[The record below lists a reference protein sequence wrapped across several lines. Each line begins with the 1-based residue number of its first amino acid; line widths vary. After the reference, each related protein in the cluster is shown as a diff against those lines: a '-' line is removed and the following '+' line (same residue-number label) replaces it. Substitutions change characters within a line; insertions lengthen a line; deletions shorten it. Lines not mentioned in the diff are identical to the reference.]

1 MSEIQENGLEALGRF
16 YATYKGIV
24 ANNQDPENLGRLQL
38 KVPQVYGDEAY
49 EYWAL
54 PKGIF
59 AGNGIGSFW
68 IPAEGDM
75 VWVSFEN
82 GDPRFPIWEYGWWKD
97 KDAVPKDATTKVRVL
112 QTSVGHR
119 IVLDDENKKIQIEDC
134 NGNKVELN
142 ETGISN
148 VTKKLSLGS
157 LDGSA
162 EPAVLGDTA
171 MDLLNEF
178 IEDLGNIKTIQTSS
192 GVTYAIK
199 TSPEWQVLVNKWSSK
214 WEEFKSKKVTLD

>member
-1 MSEIQENGLEALGRF
+1 MSDIQENGLEALGRF

-38 KVPQVYGDEAY
+38 KVPQVYGDEVY

-68 IPAEGDM
+68 IPNKGDF

-97 KDAVPKDATTKVRVL
+97 KNSIPKDATPEIKVL
-112 QTSVGHR
+112 QTTAGHR
-119 IVLDDENKKIQIEDC
+119 IVLDDKNKKVQIEDC

-148 VTKKLSLGS
+148 VTEKLSLGS

-178 IEDLGNIKTIQTSS
+178 ITDLGKIKNIQTSS
-192 GVTYAIK
+192 GVTYAIN
-199 TSPEWQVLVNKWSSK
+199 TSPEWQALVSKWNTKWSD
-214 WEEFKSKKVTLD
+214 FKSKKVTLD